1 MTENPHHRIAIV
13 GVWHVHAKDYVD
25 ELLGRADVTIAGVWD
40 RDEAAAR
47 AFASERGL
55 ETISAL
61 DDVLRSDEIDAVVID
76 TATADHTEII
86 SAFLNVG
93 KHVFTEKVLALTV
106 EDVEMLEA
114 LADARG
120 IVLHVSLQRLGESW
134 VQTMVPLVRSG
145 ILGEVTS
152 TRMRYQHG
160 GSVDGWL
167 PDGFYDTAQAG
178 GGAVVDFGAHGFY
191 LSQLLHGSYPTALSC
206 TVTRVMG
213 RAVEDNAVVTV
224 EFPGGA
230 LCVLETS
237 LVAAP
242 YARWAEV
249 YGTRGYAVVDS
260 RDDVIYLRM
269 NGSDAWEAQ
278 TMAVAD
284 ATPLEEFLL
293 RVVGDDT
300 ANALALALANRHD
313 AVRLTAL
320 FSAAYRSAASGARVL
335 LSDPV
340 TQ

>member
-1 MTENPHHRIAIV
+1 MTENKNHRIGVV
-13 GVWHVHAKDYVD
+13 GVWHVHVKDYVE
-25 ELLGRADVTIAGVWD
+25 ELLARTDVTIVGVWD

-47 AFASERGL
+47 AFATERGL
-55 ETISAL
+55 ETISTL
-61 DDVLRSDEIDAVVID
+61 DELLDSNAIDAVVIN
-76 TATADHTEII
+76 TATADHTKII
-86 SAFLNVG
+86 SAFLNAG
-93 KHVFTEKVLALTV
+93 KHVFTEKALALTV
-106 EDVEMLEA
+106 EDAESLEA

-120 IVLHVSLQRLGESW
+120 VVLHVSLQRLGEPW

-145 ILGEVTS
+145 VLGDVTS

-160 GSVDGWL
+160 GAVEGWL
-167 PDGFYDTAQAG
+167 PDGFYDTAEAG

-206 TVTRVMG
+206 TVTSVMG

-230 LCVLETS
+230 LSVLETS

-260 RDDVIYLRM
+260 RDDIIYIRL
-269 NGSDAWEAQ
+269 NGSDDWVAQ
-278 TMAVAD
+278 TMAAPG
-284 ATPLEEFLL
+284 ATPLEEFVL
-293 RVVGDDT
+293 RVDGDQT
-300 ANALALALANRHD
+300 ASALALANRHD

-320 FSAAYRSAASGARVL
+320 FSAAYRSAAAGAPVQV
-335 LSDPV
+335 SDPV
-340 TQ
+340 AS